1 MDNLKL
7 ELPLVIGVMRRAGY
21 KVNDKPGELNIVGV
35 RKDSTSP
42 NTFNDTIYIF
52 YKNESGN
59 WQGFK
64 TAATTDPG
72 TYWLNNPMLPQG
84 TAILR
89 AGQYDYK
96 LGSHRGYTAFNQA
109 NPVTVIRDYNRD
121 SILDWNNGR
130 EESGFFGINIHRAGA
145 ESPSQLVDKWSAGC
159 QVIADP
165 VDFAKLIELGKI
177 HSAAYGNS
185 FKYSLIDERSLER
198 KKKRLLAF
206 GGIGLVIAGGVLFFL
221 IKPRIF
227 KK

>member
-1 MDNLKL
+1 
-7 ELPLVIGVMRRAGY
+7 MRRAGY

-59 WQGFK
+59 WEGFK

-109 NPVTVIRDYNRD
+109 QPVTVIRDYNRD
-121 SILDWNNGR
+121 AILDFNNGTQ
-130 EESGFFGINIHRAGA
+130 ESGYFGINIHRAGA
-145 ESPSQLVDKWSAGC
+145 NATGQLVDKWSAGC

-165 VDFAKLIELGKI
+165 GDFNKLIELARAHVAK
-177 HSAAYGNS
+177 YGNS
-185 FKYSLIDERSLER
+185 FNYTLLDERAVER
-198 KKKRLLAF
+198 KKKTIPCLWRYRTCDC
-206 GGIGLVIAGGVLFFL
+206 GECLVFFN
-221 IKPRIF
+221 
-227 KK
+227 

>member
-1 MDNLKL
+1 MDKIKL
-7 ELPLVIGVMRRAGY
+7 EIPLIVSVMKRQGY
-21 KVNDKPGELNIVGV
+21 EVKTRPNELNIVGV
-35 RKDSTSP
+35 RKNSTES
-42 NTFNDTIYIF
+42 NSFNDIIYIF
-52 YKNESGN
+52 FKDQSNN

-64 TAATTDPG
+64 TASTTDPG
-72 TYWLNNPMLPQG
+72 TFWLKNPMMPKG
-84 TAILR
+84 TAILK

-109 NPVTVIRDYNRD
+109 SPVTVIRDYNRD

-185 FKYSLIDERSLER
+185 FKYTLIDERSLER
-198 KKKRLLAF
+198 KKKTTPCLWRYRTCNCGRCF
-206 GGIGLVIAGGVLFFL
+206 IFFN
-221 IKPRIF
+221 
-227 KK
+227 